1 MVSIVYTRSDWSYTC
16 KQRCNR
22 KRDGISYCDYVRTVT
37 FFLQLSVKILN
48 KGNIEFGNDSKLVA
62 ATSSSSIRGMS
73 INMLYLD
80 EFAFVEDAETFY
92 TATYPV
98 ITSGKDSKVIITSTA
113 NGVGNMFHKIYESA
127 VHGNSEYKEF
137 LNKLV

>member
-1 MVSIVYTRSDWSYTC
+1 MNLAMIVKW
-16 KQRCNR
+16 
-22 KRDGISYCDYVRTVT
+22 
-37 FFLQLSVKILN
+37 L
-48 KGNIEFGNDSKLVA
+48 A

-92 TATYPV
+92 TATCAV

-113 NGVGNMFHKIYESA
+113 NGVGNMFARYTSQQFMATLSINHS
-127 VHGNSEYKEF
+127 
-137 LNKLV
+137 